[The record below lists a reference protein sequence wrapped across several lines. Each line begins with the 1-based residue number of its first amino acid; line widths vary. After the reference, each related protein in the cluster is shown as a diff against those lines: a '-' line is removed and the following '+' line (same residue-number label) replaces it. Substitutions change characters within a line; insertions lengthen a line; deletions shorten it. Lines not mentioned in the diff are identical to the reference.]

1 MCLISCAFSNSDR
14 SHTLLAYL
22 IGNRPASWVGIIQL
36 KKENKESYKTLC
48 RYVDV
53 ILEQYCINGMPNPRL
68 TDKDGCYIKGS
79 KVIYIKP
86 ERQNTDLIIQKRAE
100 ILKKYSAYSKKFWD
114 SYSF

>member
-1 MCLISCAFSNSDR
+1 
-14 SHTLLAYL
+14 
-22 IGNRPASWVGIIQL
+22 
-36 KKENKESYKTLC
+36 
-48 RYVDV
+48 
-53 ILEQYCINGMPNPRL
+53 MPNPRL